1 MKFIYIFILS
11 IIAVS
16 CSKSKTDVQ
25 IKLEREIENTFLEFE
40 PTNNAFI
47 FDIVQDETI
56 LFQGIH
62 TSFLDTISREDES
75 FGFAISLAFDVLDDE
90 EFRKQQ
96 LFEKSL
102 YHDEFIYYEYDGLMC
117 YVLDIDGS
125 PERGAKIYSNLLY
138 TLENVK
144 DSSEI
149 EVLRNDQGKIEKRE
163 NSL

>member
-1 MKFIYIFILS
+1 MKLIYIFLLAS
-11 IIAVS
+11 IAVS

-25 IKLEREIENTFLEFE
+25 LKLEREIENTFKEFE

-47 FDIVQDETI
+47 FDIVQNDAVI
-56 LFQGIH
+56 FQGIH
-62 TSFLDTISREDES
+62 TSFLDTISRENES

-90 EFRKQQ
+90 QFRKQQ

-125 PERGAKIYSNLLY
+125 PERGAKIYSNLLH
-138 TLENVK
+138 
-144 DSSEI
+144 
-149 EVLRNDQGKIEKRE
+149 LREYKRF
-163 NSL
+163 